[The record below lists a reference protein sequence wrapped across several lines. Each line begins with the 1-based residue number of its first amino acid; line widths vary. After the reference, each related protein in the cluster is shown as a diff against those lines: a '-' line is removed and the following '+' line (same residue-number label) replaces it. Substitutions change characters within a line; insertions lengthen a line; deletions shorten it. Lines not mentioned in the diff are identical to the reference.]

1 MQDFAKLY
9 CADDTGQV
17 LATVESGDEGP
28 ELHISFKIRGMGR
41 CTVKLGFPDTD
52 EGWDLADKALRELTE
67 EQALALARE
76 QQQQSPFARLAST
89 KREPEHACPGC
100 GCKGWTADC
109 DKCIPY

>member
-41 CTVKLGFPDTD
+41 CTVKLGFPDSD
-52 EGWDLADKALRELTE
+52 HGCELADKALRELSE

-76 QQQQSPFARLAST
+76 QQQQSPFARLDST
-89 KREPEHACPGC
+89 KRCPGC
-100 GCKGWTADC
+100 GCKGWTANC